1 MTIPEAIKNKF
12 KNMKYRHKL
21 TILLVTASLVPM
33 ILLVWYSHGRMSSLL
48 REKEMEDMSSILEQ
62 TGEGIDSQI
71 EVFSSLL
78 NYLTYSPDIEDLIT
92 EKNMDN
98 YYAYKKYT
106 EVADPLLSV
115 PKSYHDAILQIQLFA
130 DSIKV
135 RHEYTLVPLSEV
147 GKEWWYDKLEEDV
160 SVQWVVDREKP
171 EIAAVRRIYD
181 GKEQT
186 AVLCI
191 TLDYNKIFQPF
202 ENIISEESGG
212 MILDREGN
220 VLFQKELLSG
230 KNVEGSSEKS
240 SEKSGETSTD
250 GESKENKTV
259 FTEYMVDR
267 DILQSGQKEYAYVN
281 RENTV
286 CGWSFYLYKLQ
297 SVVDGSVSGILVSEI
312 PLIAACVA
320 IILVL
325 GLSFSRIFT
334 RKIEELTE
342 NMNRVNEGS
351 RQVTVDSDSGDEI
364 GLLVRSFRSMMDEI
378 NRLIHEVYENKIA
391 LKEFELKALT
401 AQINPHFLYNS
412 LSIINW
418 MAIRSH
424 QREISK
430 VTLSL
435 SMFYRTALSKGQD
448 MVTVDNCIQNI
459 RAYLDIQLVMHDN
472 DFQVVWEIDPEI
484 KGDIVPKLLLQ
495 PVVENALEHGLDMK
509 EEGEKTLKLF
519 FVRDGDDVL
528 LAVEDNGPGM
538 EQQEADKL
546 VTYQAA
552 GYGLKNVNDRMLL
565 LYGEK
570 YAIKVFSRIGEGT
583 RVEMRIPREVADEEI
598 LAAEKF
604 SSKKFL
610 QSEDDEKN
618 KKEGGGKGE

>member
-240 SEKSGETSTD
+240 GETSTD

-459 RAYLDIQLVMHDN
+459 QAYLDIQLVMHDN

-583 RVEMRIPREVADEEI
+583 RVEMRIPRKVADEEI
-598 LAAEKF
+598 LSAEKF

>member
-1 MTIPEAIKNKF
+1 MRIPAAIKNKF

-33 ILLVWYSHGRMSSLL
+33 ILLVWYSHGRVSSLL
-48 REKEMEDMSSILEQ
+48 QEKEMEDMSSILEQ

-78 NYLTYSPDIEDLIT
+78 NYLTYSPDIEDLIA

-98 YYAYKKYT
+98 YYAYRKYT
-106 EVADPLLSV
+106 EIADPLLSV

-147 GKEWWYDKLEEDV
+147 GKEWWYDKLAEEV
-160 SVQWVVDREKP
+160 SVQWVVDSQKP

-202 ENIISEESGG
+202 ENIISTESGG
-212 MILDREGN
+212 MILDKDGN
-220 VLFQKELLSG
+220 VLFQKEMLG
-230 KNVEGSSEKS
+230 EKNEDTGCLVSE
-240 SEKSGETSTD
+240 EMLE
-250 GESKENKTV
+250 
-259 FTEYMVDR
+259 
-267 DILQSGQKEYAYVN
+267 SGQKDYAFVN

-286 CGWSFYLYKLQ
+286 CGWRFYLYKRQ
-297 SVVDGSVSGILVSEI
+297 SAIDSSVSGILVSEI
-312 PLIAACVA
+312 PLIGACVA

-325 GLSFSRIFT
+325 GLSFSRLFT

-351 RQVTVDSDSGDEI
+351 RIVTVDSDAKDEI

-424 QREISK
+424 QKDISK

-472 DFQVVWEIDPEI
+472 DFQIIWEIDPEV

-509 EEGEKTLKLF
+509 EEGEKILKLI
-519 FVRDGDDVL
+519 FVQDGTDVL

-538 EQQEADKL
+538 EQEEADKL
-546 VTYQAA
+546 VTYQAS
-552 GYGLKNVNDRMLL
+552 GYGLKNVNDRIKL
-565 LYGEK
+565 LYGDTYE
-570 YAIKVFSRIGEGT
+570 IRVLSKVGEGT
-583 RVEMRIPREVADEEI
+583 RVEMRIPRQAAGEKVK
-598 LAAEKF
+598 AAEQF
-604 SSKKFL
+604 SAKKFL
-610 QSEDDEKN
+610 QSSDTEEKKGEETEKN
-618 KKEGGGKGE
+618 EP